1 MNLLYREFSILYRIR
16 QHSKKVHSVELTDEQ
31 LAEMF
36 RERIGYTNRHD
47 AFNKTNNTLEIPG
60 FSDECFTELK
70 SLGLD
75 YDDITTDLFSNSINA
90 LDNLLELVP

>member
-1 MNLLYREFSILYRIR
+1 M
-16 QHSKKVHSVELTDEQ
+16 HAVELTDEQ

-47 AFNKTNNTLEIPG
+47 AFSKSNNSLEIPG
-60 FSDECFTELK
+60 FSDECFAELK
-70 SLGLD
+70 SMGLD

>member
-1 MNLLYREFSILYRIR
+1 MNLLYREFSILCRIR
-16 QHSKKVHSVELTDEQ
+16 QHSKKVHAVELTDEQ

-47 AFNKTNNTLEIPG
+47 AFNKTNNALEIPG

>member
-1 MNLLYREFSILYRIR
+1 M
-16 QHSKKVHSVELTDEQ
+16 ELTDEQ

-47 AFNKTNNTLEIPG
+47 AFSKSNNSLEIPG
-60 FSDECFTELK
+60 FSDEWFTELK
-70 SLGLD
+70 SMDLD

-90 LDNLLELVP
+90 LDNLLESVP